1 MNKTERKISSED
13 QWQKSN
19 EAQQFSED
27 RAQLLETIREMMDNE
42 FDRRGVPP
50 ADTPLPANSP
60 PEDTGRENPKAMPKE
75 LNDSKQSRLTFW
87 QRIARLFSIG

>member
-50 ADTPLPANSP
+50 ADNPLPANSP
-60 PEDTGRENPKAMPKE
+60 PEDTGRENPKAMPEE

-87 QRIARLFSIG
+87 QHIARLFSIG